1 MGREWKSSR
10 SRRTRVPAG
19 MSATR
24 LGRTVLL
31 TVLAGILAGC
41 GSSGS
46 SAGSAATGSA
56 ATSPAAKASGS
67 TGAASASSAGSFTPI
82 VEPFDPGHPARTGS
96 APASCGGETSTI
108 AIEQCYDT
116 KTENVDVAIDAVQS
130 ARYAS
135 ASASG
140 KATIQAQDSAWLAAR
155 QPLCAVAFNTGGTI
169 DGISAASCLLDE
181 STARL
186 DAVKGINPPEA
197 KLKAT
202 DSQDPNEMS
211 WYTTPEGSRITMTDT
226 QGDETGGVIIAWTIV
241 GGADGFVVN
250 PKQFYFLD
258 GSFTDPGIVGS
269 PNPTYHRVAPGKEFE
284 FGIDY
289 SKLPEDPNK
298 TLTGSVYVYAPGSPV
313 AAWGAP

>member
-1 MGREWKSSR
+1 
-10 SRRTRVPAG
+10 
-19 MSATR
+19 MSGTR

-41 GSSGS
+41 GSSAS
-46 SAGSAATGSA
+46 PAGSAAAGSA

-67 TGAASASSAGSFTPI
+67 TGTASVSSAGSFTPI

-96 APASCGGETSTI
+96 APASCDGETSTI

-116 KTENVDVAIDAVQS
+116 RTENVDVAIDAAQS

-135 ASASG
+135 ASPSG
-140 KATIQAQDSAWLAAR
+140 KAAILAQDSAWLAAR
-155 QPLCAVAFNTGGTI
+155 QPVCAVAFNTGGTI
-169 DGISAASCLLDE
+169 DGISAAICLLDE
-181 STARL
+181 SNARL

-226 QGDETGGVIIAWTIV
+226 QGDETGGVIIGWTVI

-269 PNPTYHRVAPGKEFE
+269 PDPTYHRVAPGKELQ

>member
-10 SRRTRVPAG
+10 SRPTRVPG
-19 MSATR
+19 GISGTR

-41 GSSGS
+41 GSSAS
-46 SAGSAATGSA
+46 SPGSAATGSA
-56 ATSPAAKASGS
+56 ATASGS
-67 TGAASASSAGSFTPI
+67 TGTAGASSASSFTPI

-96 APASCGGETSTI
+96 APASCDGETSTT
-108 AIEQCYDT
+108 AIEQCYDS
-116 KTENVDVAIDAVQS
+116 KTENVDAAIDAAQS

-135 ASASG
+135 ASPSG
-140 KATIQAQDSAWLAAR
+140 KAAVLAQDSAWLAAR
-155 QPLCAVAFNTGGTI
+155 QPVCAAAFNTGGTI
-169 DGISAASCLLDE
+169 DGISAAICLLDE
-181 STARL
+181 SNARL
-186 DAVKGINPPEA
+186 DALKGITPPEA
-197 KLKAT
+197 KLKST

-226 QGDETGGVIIAWTIV
+226 QGDETGGVIIAWTVI

-269 PNPTYHRVAPGKEFE
+269 PNPTYRRVAPGKEFQ

>member
-1 MGREWKSSR
+1 MGGEPKSFGSR
-10 SRRTRVPAG
+10 QTRVSG
-19 MSATR
+19 GVSGSR

-31 TVLAGILAGC
+31 TVLAGVLAGC
-41 GSSGS
+41 GSSAS
-46 SAGSAATGSA
+46 
-56 ATSPAAKASGS
+56 TSPAVKASGS
-67 TGAASASSAGSFTPI
+67 TGTANASSASLFTPI
-82 VEPFDPGHPARTGS
+82 VEPFDPGHPARTES
-96 APASCGGETSTI
+96 APASCGGQTSTI

-116 KTENVDVAIDAVQS
+116 RTENVDAAIDAVQS
-130 ARYAS
+130 ASYSS

-140 KATIQAQDSAWLAAR
+140 KAAILSQDKAWLAAR
-155 QPLCAVAFNTGGTI
+155 QPVCAVAFNTGGTI
-169 DGISAASCLLDE
+169 DGISAAICLLDE
-181 STARL
+181 SNARL
-186 DAVKGINPPEA
+186 DAVKGINSPEA

-202 DSQDPNEMS
+202 DSQDPNQMS

-226 QGDETGGVIIAWTIV
+226 QGDETGGVIIAWTVI

-269 PNPTYHRVAPGKEFE
+269 PNPTYHRVAPGKEFQ

-289 SKLPEDPNK
+289 STLPKDPNK

>member
-19 MSATR
+19 MTGAR

-46 SAGSAATGSA
+46 TATGSA

-96 APASCGGETSTI
+96 APASCGGDTSTI

>member
-1 MGREWKSSR
+1 MGREWKLCG
-10 SRRTRVPAG
+10 SRRACMPGG
-19 MSATR
+19 MRGSR

-41 GSSGS
+41 GSSAS
-46 SAGSAATGSA
+46 PAGS
-56 ATSPAAKASGS
+56 AAKASGS
-67 TGAASASSAGSFTPI
+67 TGTATAFSAGSFTAI
-82 VEPFDPGHPARTGS
+82 VEPFDPGHPARTES
-96 APASCGGETSTI
+96 VPASCDGETSTI

-116 KTENVDVAIDAVQS
+116 RTENVDAAIDAAQS

-135 ASASG
+135 VSPSG
-140 KATIQAQDSAWLAAR
+140 QAAILAQDSAWLAAR
-155 QPLCAVAFNTGGTI
+155 QPVCAAAFNTGGTI
-169 DGISAASCLLDE
+169 DGISAAICLLDE
-181 STARL
+181 SNARL
-186 DAVKGINPPEA
+186 DAVKGITPPKA

-226 QGDETGGVIIAWTIV
+226 QGDSTGGVIIAWTVI

-269 PNPTYHRVAPGKEFE
+269 PNPSYHRVAPGKEFQ

-289 SKLPEDPNK
+289 SKLSKDPNK
-298 TLTGSVYVYAPGSPV
+298 TLTGSAYVYAPGRPV

>member
-1 MGREWKSSR
+1 
-10 SRRTRVPAG
+10 
-19 MSATR
+19 MSGTR

-41 GSSGS
+41 GSSAS
-46 SAGSAATGSA
+46 PAGSAATSSA

-67 TGAASASSAGSFTPI
+67 TGTASVSSAGSFTPI
-82 VEPFDPGHPARTGS
+82 VEPFDPGHAARTGS
-96 APASCGGETSTI
+96 APASCDGETSTI

-116 KTENVDVAIDAVQS
+116 RAENVDVAIDAVQS

-135 ASASG
+135 ASPSG
-140 KATIQAQDSAWLAAR
+140 KAAILAQDSAWLAAR
-155 QPLCAVAFNTGGTI
+155 QPVCAVAFNTGGTI
-169 DGISAASCLLDE
+169 DGISAAICLLDE
-181 STARL
+181 SNARL
-186 DAVKGINPPEA
+186 DGVKGTTPPEA

-226 QGDETGGVIIAWTIV
+226 QGDETGGVIIGWTVI

-269 PNPTYHRVAPGKEFE
+269 PNPTYHRVAPGKEFQ

-289 SKLPEDPNK
+289 SKLSQDPNK
-298 TLTGSVYVYAPGSPV
+298 PLTGSVYVYAPGSPV

>member
-1 MGREWKSSR
+1 MRGS
-10 SRRTRVPAG
+10 
-19 MSATR
+19 R

-41 GSSGS
+41 GSSAS
-46 SAGSAATGSA
+46 STGSA
-56 ATSPAAKASGS
+56 AASPAAKASGS
-67 TGAASASSAGSFTPI
+67 TGTAAVSSAGSLTAI
-82 VEPFDPGHPARTGS
+82 VEPFDPGHPARTES
-96 APASCGGETSTI
+96 VPASCAGETSTI

-116 KTENVDVAIDAVQS
+116 RTENVDVAIDAVQS
-130 ARYAS
+130 ARYAR
-135 ASASG
+135 ASPSG
-140 KATIQAQDSAWLAAR
+140 QAAIQAQDSAWLVAR
-155 QPLCAVAFNTGGTI
+155 QPVCVAAFNTGGTI
-169 DGISAASCLLDE
+169 DGISAAICLLDE
-181 STARL
+181 SNARL
-186 DAVKGINPPEA
+186 DAVKGITTPEA

-226 QGDETGGVIIAWTIV
+226 QGDSTGGVIVAWTVI

-269 PNPTYHRVAPGKEFE
+269 PNPTYHRVAPGKEFQ

-298 TLTGSVYVYAPGSPV
+298 TLTGSVYVYAPGNPV

>member
-1 MGREWKSSR
+1 MSRECKSSR
-10 SRRTRVPAG
+10 SRRTRVPG
-19 MSATR
+19 SMSGTR

-41 GSSGS
+41 GSSAS
-46 SAGSAATGSA
+46 PAGSAAAGSA

-67 TGAASASSAGSFTPI
+67 TGTASVSSAGSFTPI

-96 APASCGGETSTI
+96 APASCDGETSTI

-116 KTENVDVAIDAVQS
+116 RTENVDVAIDAAQS

-135 ASASG
+135 ASPSG
-140 KATIQAQDSAWLAAR
+140 KAAILAQDSAWLAAR
-155 QPLCAVAFNTGGTI
+155 QPVCAVAFNTGGTI
-169 DGISAASCLLDE
+169 DGISAAICLLDE
-181 STARL
+181 SNARL

-226 QGDETGGVIIAWTIV
+226 QGDETGGVIIGWTVI

-269 PNPTYHRVAPGKEFE
+269 PNPAYHRVAPGKEFQ

-289 SKLPEDPNK
+289 SKLSQDPNK

>member
-1 MGREWKSSR
+1 
-10 SRRTRVPAG
+10 
-19 MSATR
+19 MSGTR

-41 GSSGS
+41 GSSAS
-46 SAGSAATGSA
+46 PAGSAATGSA

-67 TGAASASSAGSFTPI
+67 TGTASVSSAGSFTPI
-82 VEPFDPGHPARTGS
+82 VEPFDHGHPARTGS
-96 APASCGGETSTI
+96 APASCDGETSTI

-116 KTENVDVAIDAVQS
+116 RTENVDVAIDAVQS

-135 ASASG
+135 ASPSG
-140 KATIQAQDSAWLAAR
+140 KAAILAQDSAWLAAR
-155 QPLCAVAFNTGGTI
+155 QPVCAVAFNTGGTI
-169 DGISAASCLLDE
+169 DGISAAICLLDE
-181 STARL
+181 SNARL
-186 DAVKGINPPEA
+186 DAAKGITPPEA

-226 QGDETGGVIIAWTIV
+226 QGDETGGVIIGWTVI

-269 PNPTYHRVAPGKEFE
+269 PNPTYHRVAPGKEFQ

-289 SKLPEDPNK
+289 SKLSQDPDK

>member
-1 MGREWKSSR
+1 
-10 SRRTRVPAG
+10 
-19 MSATR
+19 MSGTR

-41 GSSGS
+41 GSSAS
-46 SAGSAATGSA
+46 PTGSAAAGSA

-67 TGAASASSAGSFTPI
+67 TGTASVSSAGSFTPI

-96 APASCGGETSTI
+96 APASCDGETSTI

-116 KTENVDVAIDAVQS
+116 RTENADVAIDAAQS

-135 ASASG
+135 ASPSG
-140 KATIQAQDSAWLAAR
+140 KAAILAQDSAWLAAR
-155 QPLCAVAFNTGGTI
+155 QPACAVAFNTGGTI
-169 DGISAASCLLDE
+169 DGISAAICLLDE
-181 STARL
+181 SNARL

-197 KLKAT
+197 RLKAT

-226 QGDETGGVIIAWTIV
+226 QGDETGGVIIGWTVI

-269 PNPTYHRVAPGKEFE
+269 PNPTYHRVAPGKEFQ

-289 SKLPEDPNK
+289 SKLSQDPDK
-298 TLTGSVYVYAPGSPV
+298 PLTGSVYVYAPGSPV

>member
-1 MGREWKSSR
+1 MGGEPKSCGSR
-10 SRRTRVPAG
+10 QTRLSGGVSG
-19 MSATR
+19 SR

-31 TVLAGILAGC
+31 TVLAGVLAGC
-41 GSSGS
+41 GSSS
-46 SAGSAATGSA
+46 STG
-56 ATSPAAKASGS
+56 PAVKASGS
-67 TGAASASSAGSFTPI
+67 TGTANASSASLFPPI
-82 VEPFDPGHPARTGS
+82 VEPFDPGHPARTES
-96 APASCGGETSTI
+96 APASCGGQTSTI

-116 KTENVDVAIDAVQS
+116 RTENVDAAIDAAQS
-130 ARYAS
+130 ASYSS
-135 ASASG
+135 APASG
-140 KATIQAQDSAWLAAR
+140 KAAILAQDKAWLAAR
-155 QPLCAVAFNTGGTI
+155 QPVCAVAFNTGGTI
-169 DGISAASCLLDE
+169 DGISAAICLLDE
-181 STARL
+181 SNARL
-186 DAVKGINPPEA
+186 DAVKGINSPEA

-202 DSQDPNEMS
+202 DSQDPNQMS

-226 QGDETGGVIIAWTIV
+226 QGDETGGVIIAWTVI

-269 PNPTYHRVAPGKEFE
+269 PNPTYHRVAPGKEFQ

-289 SKLPEDPNK
+289 STLPKDPNK

>member
-1 MGREWKSSR
+1 MGREPKSFGSR
-10 SRRTRVPAG
+10 QTRVSG
-19 MSATR
+19 GVSGSR

-31 TVLAGILAGC
+31 TVLAGVLAGC

-46 SAGSAATGSA
+46 ST

-67 TGAASASSAGSFTPI
+67 TGTANASSASLFTPI
-82 VEPFDPGHPARTGS
+82 VEPFDPGHPARTES
-96 APASCGGETSTI
+96 APAGCGGQTSTI

-116 KTENVDVAIDAVQS
+116 RTENVDAAIDAVQS
-130 ARYAS
+130 ASYAG

-140 KATIQAQDSAWLAAR
+140 KAAILTQDKAWLAAR
-155 QPLCAVAFNTGGTI
+155 QPVCAVAFNTGGTI
-169 DGISAASCLLDE
+169 DGISAAICLLDE
-181 STARL
+181 SNARL

-197 KLKAT
+197 KLKST

-226 QGDETGGVIIAWTIV
+226 QGDATGGVIIGWTVI

-269 PNPTYHRVAPGKEFE
+269 PNPTYHRVASGQEFQ

-289 SKLPEDPNK
+289 STLPKDPNK
-298 TLTGSVYVYAPGSPV
+298 TLTGSVYVYAPGRPV

>member
-1 MGREWKSSR
+1 MGREWNSFR
-10 SRRTRVPAG
+10 SRRTRRPG
-19 MSATR
+19 GLSGTR

-41 GSSGS
+41 GSSAS
-46 SAGSAATGSA
+46 PSGSA
-56 ATSPAAKASGS
+56 ATSPAAKASGGTGTAS
-67 TGAASASSAGSFTPI
+67 TSSVGMFTPI

-96 APASCGGETSTI
+96 APASCGGEASTI

-135 ASASG
+135 ASPSG
-140 KATIQAQDSAWLAAR
+140 RAAILAQDSAWLAAR
-155 QPLCAVAFNTGGTI
+155 QPVCAVAFNTGGTI
-169 DGISAASCLLDE
+169 DGISAAICLLDE
-181 STARL
+181 SSARL
-186 DAVKGINPPEA
+186 DAVKGIVPPEA

-258 GSFTDPGIVGS
+258 KSFTDPGLVGS
-269 PNPTYHRVAPGKEFE
+269 PNPTYHRVAPGKEFQ

-289 SKLPEDPNK
+289 SKLSKDPNK
-298 TLTGSVYVYAPGSPV
+298 TLTGSVYLYAPGRPV

>member
-1 MGREWKSSR
+1 MSGPR
-10 SRRTRVPAG
+10 G
-19 MSATR
+19 MSGGR

-31 TVLAGILAGC
+31 TVLAGVLAGC
-41 GSSGS
+41 GSSASPVGT
-46 SAGSAATGSA
+46 AV
-56 ATSPAAKASGS
+56 TSPTAKAPGS
-67 TGAASASSAGSFTPI
+67 TGTASVSSAGSFTPI
-82 VEPFDPGHPARTGS
+82 VEPFDPGHPAQTES
-96 APASCGGETSTI
+96 APASCDGETSTI

-116 KTENVDVAIDAVQS
+116 RTENVDALIDAVQS
-130 ARYAS
+130 GRYAS
-135 ASASG
+135 ASPSG
-140 KATIQAQDSAWLAAR
+140 QAAILAQDSAWLAAR
-155 QPLCAVAFNTGGTI
+155 QPVCAVAFDTGGTI
-169 DGISAASCLLDE
+169 DGISASVCLLDE
-181 STARL
+181 SNARL
-186 DAVKGINPPEA
+186 DAVKGITPPEA
-197 KLKAT
+197 KLKST

-226 QGDETGGVIIAWTIV
+226 QGDETGGVIIAWTII

-269 PNPTYHRVAPGKEFE
+269 PNPTYHRVAPGKEFQ

-289 SKLPEDPNK
+289 STLSKDPNK

>member
-1 MGREWKSSR
+1 M
-10 SRRTRVPAG
+10 
-19 MSATR
+19 
-24 LGRTVLL
+24 LL

-41 GSSGS
+41 G
-46 SAGSAATGSA
+46 GSASSTGTA

-67 TGAASASSAGSFTPI
+67 TGTASASSASLFTPI

-96 APASCGGETSTI
+96 APASCDGETSTT
-108 AIEQCYDT
+108 AIEQCYDS
-116 KTENVDVAIDAVQS
+116 KTENVDAAIDAAQS

-135 ASASG
+135 ASPSG
-140 KATIQAQDSAWLAAR
+140 KAAVLAQDSAWLAAR
-155 QPLCAVAFNTGGTI
+155 QPVCAAAFNTGGTI
-169 DGISAASCLLDE
+169 DGISAAICLLDE
-181 STARL
+181 SNARL
-186 DAVKGINPPEA
+186 DAVKGVTSSEA

-226 QGDETGGVIIAWTIV
+226 QGDETGGVIIAWTVI

-269 PNPTYHRVAPGKEFE
+269 PNPTYHRVAPGKEFQ

-289 SKLPEDPNK
+289 SKLSRDPNK